1 MKIGIMQP
9 YFFPY
14 IGYWQLIHA
23 VDKFIIYDNI
33 KYTKKSWIRRNRIL
47 IDGSDK
53 MFTIPIKN
61 DSDYLNI
68 GNRYLSDDHKIE
80 CHKILKQITMAY
92 NHAPEFDKVM
102 PLIED
107 VMAFE
112 SDNLFDFIYNSIIK
126 VAGFLEIQTEL
137 IVSSKIRMDHTLKC
151 SDRVIE
157 TCRKLNA
164 SQYYNAIGGVTLYD
178 KALFQRE
185 GIELSFIQTN
195 DLSYKQFNH
204 VFVPNLSIIDV
215 MMFNDLTQI
224 KALLDDY
231 SII

>member
-14 IGYWQLIHA
+14 IGYWQLINA
-23 VDKFIIYDNI
+23 VDKFIVYDNI

-68 GNRYLSDDHKIE
+68 GNRYLSEDHKTE
-80 CHKILKQITMAY
+80 CHKLLKQFIMAY

-102 PLIED
+102 PLIEE
-107 VMAFE
+107 VMSFE

-137 IVSSKIRMDHTLKC
+137 IVSSKIKMDHTLKC
-151 SDRVIE
+151 SNRVIE

-178 KALFQRE
+178 KELFQRE

-195 DLSYKQFNH
+195 DLSYKQFSDT
-204 VFVPNLSIIDV
+204 FVPNLSIIDV
-215 MMFNDLTQI
+215 MMFNDLMQI

>member
-14 IGYWQLIHA
+14 IGYWQLISA

-68 GNRYLSDDHKIE
+68 GNRYLSDDHMIE
-80 CHKILKQITMAY
+80 CHKILKQIIKAY
-92 NHAPEFDKVM
+92 SHAPEFDKVM
-102 PLIED
+102 PLIEEI
-107 VMAFE
+107 MLFE

-126 VAGFLEIQTEL
+126 VAEFLEIKTEL
-137 IVSSKIRMDHTLKC
+137 IVSSKIEMDHTLKFK
-151 SDRVIE
+151 DRVVE

-164 SQYYNAIGGVTLYD
+164 TQYYNAIGGVTLYD
-178 KALFQRE
+178 KQEFLRE

-195 DLSYKQFNH
+195 DLSYKQFNN

-231 SII
+231 AII